1 MPPIIMKTKIHITNS
16 YFQIK
21 HDYRLCDYDLLITY
35 LLFDDIAVSFH
46 IKEGNVGLPWGTQ
59 LHGKDK

>member
-1 MPPIIMKTKIHITNS
+1 MKQMYHKFIFSDKT
-16 YFQIK
+16 
-21 HDYRLCDYDLLITY
+21 YRVCDYDLLITY